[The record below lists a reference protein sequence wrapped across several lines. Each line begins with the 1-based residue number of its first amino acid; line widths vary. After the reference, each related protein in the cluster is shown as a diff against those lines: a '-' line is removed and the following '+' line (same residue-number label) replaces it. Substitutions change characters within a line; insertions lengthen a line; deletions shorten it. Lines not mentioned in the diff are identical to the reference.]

1 MNDIDF
7 YAESSADLI
16 ALETDPV
23 RKELL
28 QRIQHNI
35 GQDSSIYPSRWR

>member
-1 MNDIDF
+1 MSETDF

-23 RKELL
+23 LNNNDRCM
-28 QRIQHNI
+28 
-35 GQDSSIYPSRWR
+35 